1 MTSSKQ
7 QQNLVVGLL
16 TSPWSIL
23 VSVAIAVVIGLLFRD
38 VAQVLKPFG
47 LMYLYLLEMTV
58 LPIIVSAIISSVAGL
73 AKSTGMRDFLV
84 RMILVFVAMLIAA
97 SLAGTIGGILGHP
110 GSGLDEQTRNTLG
123 SIVKTQQSQYA
134 PDLELSLSTPVQPKS
149 QPGLIDFIV
158 QIVPRNI
165 FSALSSGR
173 ALALIFF
180 SIIFGIAIGV
190 LRGDQGDSLIALFDG
205 LFKAFQKI
213 ISWLMIAL
221 PIGLVCLLAD
231 QIASTGFQIL
241 LAMLKFI
248 LIFYAVGIV
257 VFLIDV
263 AIIWRR
269 SHERLG
275 RVMKALLDPIIVS
288 LVTRSSFATL
298 PTAIKALE
306 QKLGFYERSTNLF
319 LSLGITLGR
328 FGNIIY
334 FAIAALFVAQLYGID
349 MNVSRYGI
357 VVVGSVFAGMATAGA
372 SGIATLNLL
381 SIVLGP
387 LGLPLE
393 AVLII
398 FIAIDAIADPLRTML
413 IIITNMAANALIVP
427 KTDPLNRRQTGAARQ
442 GGALVE
448 EHVDLITRVKRRGEL
463 VVLASSRPVP
473 PVCAPGVDGE
483 HEGTGVEVAAGVAA
497 ALGVKLRLD
506 LRPLPPNELILNLKE
521 GAGDLFLG
529 ESNMSRIF
537 EQELA
542 YTEPYLTSRDAIL
555 ITRASLLE
563 VRTATDGGKAS
574 FRSFSRFLGVLSGS
588 VHSRIWKRVFPAAKV
603 REYRTT
609 DQLVDAVL
617 NGELEAVF
625 GSEIELRYWL
635 AKRPLSSGS
644 VNCVGFGNRQLDY
657 RFAVSVNDAL
667 SIDRL
672 NEIIAGLRSRPDAA
686 VSVDAEE
693 R

>member
-1 MTSSKQ
+1 MVSGKQQ
-7 QQNLVVGLL
+7 QQNLVVALL
-16 TSPWSIL
+16 TSPWSLL
-23 VSVAIAVVIGLLFRD
+23 VSIAIAVVIGLLFHD
-38 VAQVLKPFG
+38 VAQILKPFG

-58 LPIIVSAIISSVAGL
+58 IPIIVSAIISSVAGL
-73 AKSTGMRDFLV
+73 AKSTGMRDFLF
-84 RMILVFVAMLIAA
+84 RMIAIFVAMLIAA
-97 SLAGTIGGILGHP
+97 ALAGTLGGIIGHP

-123 SIVKTQQSQYA
+123 SIVKTQQSQYS
-134 PDLELSLSTPVQPKS
+134 PDLELSLSAPTVHKS

-180 SIIFGIAIGV
+180 SIVFGIAIGV
-190 LRGDQGDSLIALFDG
+190 LRGEQGESLIALFDG

-213 ISWLMIAL
+213 ITWLMVAL

-248 LIFYAVGIV
+248 LIFYAVGII

-269 SHERLG
+269 SRERLG
-275 RVMKALLDPIIVS
+275 TVLKAMLDPIIVS

-334 FAIAALFVAQLYGID
+334 FSIAALFVAQLYGVD
-349 MNVSRYGI
+349 MNISRYGI
-357 VVVGSVFAGMATAGA
+357 VVVGSVFAGIATAGA

-381 SIVLGP
+381 AIVLGP

-413 IIITNMAANALIVP
+413 IIVTNMAANALIVP
-427 KTDPLNRRQTGAARQ
+427 KTDPLNRRQAVAARQ
-442 GGALVE
+442 AGAAVQE
-448 EHVDLITRVKRRGEL
+448 QVDLITRVRNRGEL
-463 VVLASSRPVP
+463 VLLTGSRPIP
-473 PVCAPGVDGE
+473 PVCAPGDDGS
-483 HEGTGVEVAAGVAA
+483 HEGVGMEIAAGAAA

-506 LRPLPPNELILNLKE
+506 LRALPPNELVLALKE
-521 GAGDLFLG
+521 GTGDLLLG
-529 ESNMSRIF
+529 ESNMNRIF
-537 EQELA
+537 GEELV
-542 YTEPYLTSRDAIL
+542 YTEPFYSSRDAIL
-555 ITRASLLE
+555 LSKTTLTE
-563 VRTATDGGKAS
+563 VKTVSETGKAS
-574 FRSFSRFLGVLSGS
+574 FKTFSRYLGVLSGS
-588 VHSRIWKRVFPAAKV
+588 FHARSSRKLFPSARV
-603 REYRTT
+603 REYETT
-609 DQLVDAVL
+609 DKMMDSLLD
-617 NGELEAVF
+617 GEIEAAF
-625 GSEIELRYWL
+625 GAEAELRYWL
-635 AKRPLSSGS
+635 TRRPLSSGTIS
-644 VNCVGFGNRQLDY
+644 CVGFANRPVDY
-657 RFAVSVNDAL
+657 RFAVTADQAASIAAL
-667 SIDRL
+667 D
-672 NEIIAGLRSRPDAA
+672 EIIARLKSRATAA
-686 VSVDAEE
+686 LPVDSAE
-693 R
+693 